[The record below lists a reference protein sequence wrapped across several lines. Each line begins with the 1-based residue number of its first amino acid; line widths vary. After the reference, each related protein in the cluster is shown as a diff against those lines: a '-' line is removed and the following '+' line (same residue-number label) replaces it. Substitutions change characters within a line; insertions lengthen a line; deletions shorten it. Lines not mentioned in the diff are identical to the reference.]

1 MSLRIDTEAVGSA
14 VVVKIAGDLT
24 EIGVTELDRECD
36 SISSSVVLDL
46 AYLDSVDTAGLTLLR
61 KLRDMGADLRN
72 VSPLIQ
78 LLLEEN
84 S

>member
-61 KLRDMGADLRN
+61 KLRDIGADLRN